1 MWRTEELQEA
11 EECLLHEESVSK
23 YYRDRCCLLWDRYN
37 ALESARDSRETEFAK
52 LEMEE
57 GQRHTKE
64 LKALNLQIGDLQVEN
79 ERLAQRAG
87 DVGGSKEAEKV
98 DEKVFDTYHD
108 SWTGLANEIEPQIQ
122 EPPLP
127 KGHLDENQ
135 KPPKIDEEVGNPI
148 CYAYCS

>member
-1 MWRTEELQEA
+1 M
-11 EECLLHEESVSK
+11 K
-23 YYRDRCCLLWDRYN
+23 
-37 ALESARDSRETEFAK
+37 SRFQSIIETGAVYFGTNTMLSSQPETRGKTEFAK
-52 LEMEE
+52 IEMEE
-57 GQRHTKE
+57 EQRHTKE

-87 DVGGSKEAEKV
+87 DIGGSKEAEKV

-122 EPPLP
+122 EPPSP
-127 KGHLDENQ
+127 KGHLDRNQ